1 MISLLRDSRK
11 TAANRCTARSPARA
25 SGPQASERGARA
37 QTSPHGR
44 RAPPVINMAARS
56 DAQTLVALR
65 FVDCPHAAQR
75 LEQKVAKDKTEGV
88 EFTPEGDTSV
98 KQDDFHSLD
107 FRCKIDDLD
116 LPARL
121 VNLPTM
127 VKQDMGSRDICE
139 MRRCGPDFV
148 SFQR

>member
-1 MISLLRDSRK
+1 
-11 TAANRCTARSPARA
+11 
-25 SGPQASERGARA
+25 
-37 QTSPHGR
+37 
-44 RAPPVINMAARS
+44 MAARS

-75 LEQKVAKDKTEGV
+75 LESKVAKDKTEGV

-121 VNLPTM
+121 VNLPTIVETHNTWDRETY
-127 VKQDMGSRDICE
+127 VKCGDVGQILLVFKDEASRTQDKARQAAHAGWPRQSSW
-139 MRRCGPDFV
+139 RRFIAARFGV
-148 SFQR
+148 